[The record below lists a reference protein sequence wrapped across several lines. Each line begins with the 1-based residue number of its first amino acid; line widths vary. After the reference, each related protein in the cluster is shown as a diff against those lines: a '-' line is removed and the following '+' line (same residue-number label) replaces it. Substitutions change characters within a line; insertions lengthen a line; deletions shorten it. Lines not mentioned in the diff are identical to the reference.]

1 MQPMNI
7 EQILQKEIGES
18 KRWLEIEK
26 DDSITSEIFQ
36 KQIQSPANHLF
47 PCIYNLEYDWGFESR
62 LEYKNLNEMTK
73 RITSTSEMKT
83 TKVATSKNFSMW
95 LHDTKLENK

>member
-1 MQPMNI
+1 MIQ
-7 EQILQKEIGES
+7 LQAKSS
-18 KRWLEIEK
+18 KNKFNRPPI
-26 DDSITSEIFQ
+26 IFFLVFT
-36 KQIQSPANHLF
+36 I
-47 PCIYNLEYDWGFESR
+47 DWGFESR

-95 LHDTKLENK
+95 LDDTKLENK